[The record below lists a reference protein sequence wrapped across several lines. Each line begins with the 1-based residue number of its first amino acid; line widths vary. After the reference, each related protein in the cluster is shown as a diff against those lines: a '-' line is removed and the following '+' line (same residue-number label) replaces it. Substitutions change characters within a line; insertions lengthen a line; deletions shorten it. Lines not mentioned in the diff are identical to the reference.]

1 MKIITN
7 NQYRPILNWHE
18 LTEAEQKELD
28 MYEDVQESS
37 FFRYR
42 KWTYDLCDFWRT
54 DSNDHWK
61 DKWDGY
67 KTDSY
72 FSAILVKYSE
82 CGEAL
87 RVGLAIC

>member
-1 MKIITN
+1 MKITTN
-7 NQYRPILNWHE
+7 NQYRPILHWHE
-18 LTEAEQKELD
+18 LTEIEQKELD

-42 KWTYDLCDFWRT
+42 DWCYDLCDFWRT

-61 DKWDGY
+61 EKWDGY

-82 CGEAL
+82 CGEAV
-87 RVGLAIC
+87 RVGLATC

>member
-1 MKIITN
+1 MKITTN
-7 NQYRPILNWHE
+7 NQYRTILHWSD
-18 LTEAEQKELD
+18 LTEKEQKELD

-42 KWTYDLCDFWRT
+42 DWCYDLCDFWRT
-54 DSNDHWK
+54 DSNDNWK

-72 FSAILVKYSE
+72 FSAILVKYSD
-82 CGEAL
+82 CGEAV
-87 RVGLAIC
+87 RVGLATC